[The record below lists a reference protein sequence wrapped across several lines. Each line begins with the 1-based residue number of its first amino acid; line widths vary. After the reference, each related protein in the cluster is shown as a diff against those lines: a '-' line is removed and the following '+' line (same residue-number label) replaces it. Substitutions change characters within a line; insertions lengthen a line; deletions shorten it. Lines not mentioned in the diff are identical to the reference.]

1 MASATAKKMLIKSE
15 LESEINKKLSISVFD
30 RFGADSAV
38 FSAQYKGTRESL
50 RSYTNLKKKDDLA
63 TVVGTLETSLREK
76 QSELEILK
84 AFNRKKI
91 AEFDTVADAVRD
103 LKDELYGELEVLGTL
118 EDESLPVEEESPKD
132 DIIRWKLERLPRVC
146 SKSP

>member
-1 MASATAKKMLIKSE
+1 MASAAAKKMLIKSE

-38 FSAQYKGTRESL
+38 FNAQYKGTRESL
-50 RSYTNLKKKDDLA
+50 RSYNSLKKKDDLA

-76 QSELEILK
+76 QSELGLLK
-84 AFNRKKI
+84 GFNRKKI
-91 AEFDTVADAVRD
+91 EEFDAVADAVRD
-103 LKDELYGELEVLGTL
+103 LKDELYGELEILGTL
-118 EDESLPVEEESPKD
+118 DNESVPVEEESPKD

-146 SKSP
+146 PKSP